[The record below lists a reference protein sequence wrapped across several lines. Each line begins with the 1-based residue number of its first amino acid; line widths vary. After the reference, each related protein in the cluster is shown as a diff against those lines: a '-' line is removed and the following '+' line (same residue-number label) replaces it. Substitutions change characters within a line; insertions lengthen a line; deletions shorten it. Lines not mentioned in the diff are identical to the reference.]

1 MEIKPFEISHFR
13 EILSKFI
20 ENASTAR
27 ITRTGSGHI
36 HETYLVQI
44 SGVNQNDYILQKINH
59 RVFPDVDLLMHNI
72 YRVTNHI
79 LLREKATKT
88 FVPELIKTKAGN
100 LFHKTAGGEYWRL
113 YRHISDSISYDIV
126 PNEKVAAEAGSAY
139 GRFIEILSDFPIQE
153 IKPVIADFHSLEN
166 RYALFQYALQ
176 KSGQQRLK
184 EAGEEILLAH
194 EWYKKLI
201 VLEEL
206 EKEGKFP
213 ARITH
218 NDTKINNVLFNRQ
231 DEAISVIDLDTVMPG
246 ILLHDFGD
254 AIRTA
259 AAVAAEDEENLNRVD
274 IDLGIFEAFSKG
286 FLHSLRKVITPGELK
301 YLPASVSYITFIMG
315 LRFLTDF
322 LNNDIYFA
330 VHKEKHNLIRA
341 RAQFRLLDRSDEK
354 LSRMNSIIQKLF
366 NNLSS

>member
-1 MEIKPFEISHFR
+1 MEINPSEISSLR

-36 HETYLVQI
+36 HETFLVETTTN
-44 SGVNQNDYILQKINH
+44 SKDFILQKINH
-59 RVFPDVDLLMHNI
+59 RVFPDVDLLMNNI

-79 LLREKATKT
+79 LQKEQAGGT
-88 FVPELIKTKAGN
+88 FVPILIKTKNGN
-100 LFHKTAGGEYWRL
+100 LFHKTVSGEYWRL
-113 YRHISDSISYDIV
+113 YGHISGSISYDIV
-126 PNEKVAAEAGSAY
+126 PNTIVATEAGKAY
-139 GRFIEILSDFPIQE
+139 GHFIEILSDFPIHE
-153 IKPVIADFHSLEN
+153 IKPVIADFHSLGK
-166 RYALFQYALQ
+166 RYAQFRDALQ

-184 EAGEEILLAH
+184 EAGEEILFAH
-194 EWYKKLI
+194 KWYKKLI

-218 NDTKINNVLFNRQ
+218 NDTKINNVLFDWQ

-259 AAVAAEDEENLNRVD
+259 AAVAAEDEENLNLVD
-274 IDLGIFEAFSKG
+274 TDLAIFEAFSSG
-286 FLHSLRKVITPGELK
+286 FLKSLQKIITDEELQ
-301 YLPASVSYITFIMG
+301 YLPASVCYITFIMG

-322 LNNDIYFA
+322 LNNDIYFT
-330 VHKEKHNLIRA
+330 VHKENHNLIRA
-341 RAQFRLLDRSDEK
+341 KAQFRMVERIDEK
-354 LSRMNSIIQKLF
+354 LSAMNSILQKLCNKF
-366 NNLSS
+366 NT